1 MGTLCSSI
9 HSQSPLAALVLGRV
23 TFDKAAIM
31 RRAYQEGRFALQLSR
46 ARREPASERNRM
58 LSRFLT
64 KAWAEAKAEARD
76 IVRSIER
83 QAETRAFLAE
93 RAKANAAIVAQHG
106 GAEGLRQAI
115 EAEHYRQHFS
125 GARIDT
131 LRAALSSIGA

>member
-1 MGTLCSSI
+1 M
-9 HSQSPLAALVLGRV
+9 HSNLPLVRASHHGV

-31 RRAYQEGRFALQLSR
+31 RRAYQHGRFALQLSR

-76 IVRSIER
+76 IVRSVER

-115 EAEHYRQHFS
+115 ESERYRQHMNF
-125 GARIDT
+125 AAVDR
-131 LRAALSSIGA
+131 LQAALASIGA